1 MEFIYELLFVF
12 YHQTL
17 HTPQISIENATS
29 FNIVNPVA
37 KVRPPTAANP
47 HKSRKYLP
55 RVFHTNFD
63 MFKTA
68 YFVAGTTFWTG
79 PNPLSE
85 AWFQNKTSFSGF
97 LWTEGRFVKINMRF
111 PKYPDSC
118 GCGLC

>member
-37 KVRPPTAANP
+37 NVRPPKAANP

-55 RVFHTNFD
+55 RVFHTNFV

-68 YFVAGTTFWTG
+68 YFVAGTTIHFGRG
-79 PNPLSE
+79 PIHFLKHG
-85 AWFQNKTSFSGF
+85 FKTIRVSVVSFGQ
-97 LWTEGRFVKINMRF
+97 KA
-111 PKYPDSC
+111 DS
-118 GCGLC
+118 